1 MLVHNYYESI
11 RTYGLSSPA
20 YLLGALGRTL
30 SELGDLEGADAAFR
44 RAGELGSLD
53 AGSRVVHVL
62 QKAEERDLG
71 EADRRLEESF
81 REAVERG
88 EPGAAERLASF
99 RELRGD

>member
-1 MLVHNYYESI
+1 MLLHNYYESI

-20 YLLGALGRTL
+20 HLLGRTL